1 MSAVS
6 IISRATLP
14 AAVAVFMDRA
24 VGMVALVWLGAIGL
38 ALFPRYQV
46 PALARSITFALALGF
61 VVAAACLPLM
71 RRVLPQDGHPMVVK
85 LRLALRSYRTRWR
98 AVPQA
103 MMLSF
108 AIHLIQAWMHLLL
121 GRALRIDIPFSYCL
135 ILYPLVGT
143 FAAIPISLN
152 GLGLREGAYI
162 VLLGTIGVGPA
173 QGVAFGLLFFLVVA
187 LDSLLGGLAF
197 LLTKGPKPS
206 AGASADST

>member
-1 MSAVS
+1 
-6 IISRATLP
+6 
-14 AAVAVFMDRA
+14 MDD
-24 VGMVALVWLGAIGL
+24 
-38 ALFPRYQV
+38 
-46 PALARSITFALALGF
+46 S
-61 VVAAACLPLM
+61 
-71 RRVLPQDGHPMVVK
+71 
-85 LRLALRSYRTRWR
+85 
-98 AVPQA
+98 
-103 MMLSF
+103 
-108 AIHLIQAWMHLLL
+108 
-121 GRALRIDIPFSYCL
+121 
-135 ILYPLVGT
+135 T